1 MNLLYFVQVWPVKL
15 RNPFDRLGVQRSL
28 CGFCRRHASCLC
40 RSSCDSERNR
50 RMSSTFSLW
59 CELGQKVC
67 CVLVFAG
74 VRSSGFFFLCFIF
87 FFIFFFGRVEVVG
100 IDKVWVK
107 IKGGSLVGFVDTT
120 RWSPCTALAN
130 LGFISHWHCLF
141 LDWMIVDH
149 CMCSYVLACSVANV
163 CFVWAKSDI
172 YLLCHVL
179 YSYICDK
186 SQRDYK
192 IRKE

>member
-1 MNLLYFVQVWPVKL
+1 MYKDLCVVFAEGTPPACVGVVVIVKGTEGWAVPS
-15 RNPFDRLGVQRSL
+15 R
-28 CGFCRRHASCLC
+28 
-40 RSSCDSERNR
+40 CDVNSDKKCVV
-50 RMSSTFSLW
+50 SWFSL
-59 CELGQKVC
+59 ES
-67 CVLVFAG
+67 G
-74 VRSSGFFFLCFIF
+74 VPVFFFNVFFIF
-87 FFIFFFGRVEVVG
+87 FIIFFGRVEVVG
-100 IDKVWVK
+100 VDKVWVK